1 MVQRRNPPLDRDDT
15 RHDTGLDPSRFPLVG
30 IGASAGGLEALEQFV
45 SRIVP
50 DANMAYLVVTH
61 QAPGAPTLLPELLQ
75 RRSPIEVV
83 TVQDG
88 ERLLPNRIYLP
99 PPGLCIAVTDERTIV
114 TPPSAGERHLPIDHF
129 FRSLAKNEGENA
141 VGIVLSGTGSDG
153 TLGVQEIKGAGGLVM
168 AQDPDTARYGGMPRS
183 AIDSQS
189 VDYVLS
195 PEMMPEQ
202 LARYA
207 SGRFAHSTP
216 PSDNVPSRSDEL
228 ARVLLHSRAR
238 TRNDFSGYKRS
249 TVLRRVE
256 RRMAIHGLTRLADYG
271 RFIEK
276 NPTEADALFKELLI
290 SVTSFFR
297 DPEAFVALEDE
308 LRRLVDRKKDHQ
320 PLRMWIP
327 GCANGAEAY
336 SIAILTSEILRASG
350 KHFGAQIFATDV
362 DPEVIEA
369 ARLGRFP
376 EGIAA
381 DVSRERLERFFV
393 REDSG
398 YRISKD
404 IRGLLI
410 FAVQNVV
417 KDPPF
422 TKLDLLSCRNLLIYF
437 EPDLQRR
444 VLALFGYSIRPGGL
458 LFLGSAEG
466 ISGFEDRFTE
476 VDKKAKVY
484 QVQAGRL
491 PPLYELPLATSSG
504 SIAEPPHEV
513 ARPPQRTTGSIGPI
527 AERMLLAEHVPPTAI
542 IDEAGELIYLH
553 GRTGPFLEPTPGEPS
568 NNVFHMAREGLRLE
582 LPIAVRQAGA
592 QLEPVVR
599 QHVVVSSEGG
609 ETSMRLTVRRLAHP
623 EALRGTFSVTFETE
637 SDWKSRELKKDTER
651 GKNRKERKGGLELE
665 LQRTRETLQGTIEE
679 LETSNEELKSTN
691 EELQSTNEELQSANE
706 ELETSRE
713 ELQSLNEELQT
724 VNAEFEERN
733 RQLAHVADD
742 MQNLLNST
750 EIATVFLNQDLS
762 VKRFTSPA
770 KKVFGLIDSD
780 VGRPLAHF
788 ATNLRFDGLIEDA
801 EEVLRTLI
809 FREREIQTKNDE
821 WRLMRIMPYRTHDNL
836 IDGLVMTFVD
846 VDRVKRAEG
855 VAQIARHHAEAIVEA
870 VPGALLVLD
879 ERLCVVSAN
888 KAFYELFR
896 TSSERAQGLAVEQ
909 LDGAWDDPSLLAKL
923 RAALKDDVV
932 SSFEV
937 GMESLTEGGR
947 ALRCTARRIA
957 SETAPPL
964 LLLTF
969 DKRQGLTAGP

>member
-1 MVQRRNPPLDRDDT
+1 LVERRKPAQDRDEAQ
-15 RHDTGLDPSRFPLVG
+15 REAGLDPSRFPLVG

-45 SRIVP
+45 SHIIP

-61 QAPGAPTLLPELLQ
+61 QAAGAPTLLPELLQ
-75 RRSPIEVV
+75 RRSPVPVV
-83 TVQDG
+83 TVEDG
-88 ERLLPNRIYLP
+88 AHLTPNFIYLP
-99 PPGLCIAVTDERTIV
+99 PPGFCLTVTDERTCV
-114 TPPSAGERHLPIDHF
+114 TPLGAGDRHLPIDLF

-189 VDYVLS
+189 VDYILA
-195 PEMMPEQ
+195 PEKMPEQ

-207 SGRFAHSTP
+207 SGRFVHAGP
-216 PSDNVPSRSDEL
+216 PSDVVSSRGDEL
-228 ARVLLHSRAR
+228 ARVLHHLRSR
-238 TRNDFSGYKRS
+238 TRNDFSGYKKT
-249 TVLRRVE
+249 TVLRRIE
-256 RRMAIHGLTRLADYG
+256 RRMAIHGLGRLSDYG
-271 RFIEK
+271 SFLEK
-276 NPTEADALFKELLI
+276 NPLESDALFKELLI

-297 DPEAFVALEDE
+297 DPEAFVALEEE
-308 LRRLVDRKKDHQ
+308 LRSIVDKKQDER

-327 GCANGAEAY
+327 ACANGAEAY
-336 SIAILTSEILRASG
+336 SIAILISDVLHASG
-350 KHFGAQIFATDV
+350 NNFGVQIFATDV
-362 DPEVIEA
+362 DPEVIET
-369 ARLGRFP
+369 ARVGRFP

-381 DVSRERLERFFV
+381 DVSRERLARFFV

-410 FAVQNVV
+410 FAVQNVI

-422 TKLDLLSCRNLLIYF
+422 TRLDLLSCRNLLIYF
-437 EPDLQRR
+437 EPELQRR
-444 VLALFGYSIRPGGL
+444 VLALFSYSIRPDGL

-466 ISGFEDRFTE
+466 ISGFEERFAE
-476 VDKKAKVY
+476 LDKKAKIYRIKSGVS
-484 QVQAGRL
+484 L
-491 PPLYELPLATSSG
+491 PLYELPLSTSSG
-504 SIAEPPHEV
+504 IPAERAEAATPSPQRAAGSIAPL
-513 ARPPQRTTGSIGPI
+513 
-527 AERMLLAEHVPPTAI
+527 AERVLLADHVPPTAI

-553 GRTGPFLEPTPGEPS
+553 GRTGPFLEPVPGEPS
-568 NNVFHMAREGLRLE
+568 NNVFQMARDGLRLE
-582 LPIAVRQAGA
+582 LPIAVRQAST
-592 QLEPVVR
+592 QLDPVVR
-599 QHVVVSSEGG
+599 QHLVVSSEGG
-609 ETSMRLTVRRLAHP
+609 AMPMRLSVRRLTHP
-623 EALRGTFSVTFETE
+623 EALRGTFALTFEAE
-637 SDWKSRELKKDTER
+637 SEWEPRQPKKAGKGR
-651 GKNRKERKGGLELE
+651 GKNRKEPKGGLELE

-733 RQLAHVADD
+733 RELAHVADD

-750 EIATVFLNQDLS
+750 EIATVFLNQDLT

-788 ATNLRFDGLIEDA
+788 ATNLRFDGMLEDA
-801 EEVLRTLI
+801 EEVLRTLV
-809 FREREIQTKNDE
+809 FREREIQTKSDE

-846 VDRVKRAEG
+846 VDRVKRAEEA
-855 VAQIARHHAEAIVEA
+855 AQRARHHAEAIVEA

-888 KAFYELFR
+888 TAFYRLFR
-896 TSSERAQGLAVEQ
+896 ITPERALGIDVEQ
-909 LDGAWDDPSLLAKL
+909 LDGSWDDPTLIGKL
-923 RAALKDDVV
+923 RAALEGNVV

-937 GMESLTEGGR
+937 SIETPDGATPP
-947 ALRCTARRIA
+947 LRCTARRIV
-957 SETAPPL
+957 SHTAPPL

-969 DKRQGLTAGP
+969 DRVE